1 MRGTLHN
8 AHSVTAVIKS
18 HAKLLGAL
26 SQGVSVRLC
35 LRCNLYVLC
44 FSAFRAQNGAD
55 TVSRSCARSW
65 TQTVRLL
72 TSHTESLVCVDC
84 RHPSAVTLETRKA
97 FGGDFAARELQQ
109 KHGASRHPNQL
120 RKFARLCTHRSV
132 AISHYHSHRRALA
145 SPAVASIWFCLP
157 SAHHTSRAQCVMAR
171 SRAKSRQLVQV
182 DGTLIKVD
190 GSWLSDPPIRL
201 EIRHELVEFWMICG
215 DRRHQH
221 LPWLGLNARCRGP
234 PAMIDGSANTATQ
247 TSYGSLPGFAHIAPW
262 RYRTIIRIVVRW
274 LAQPSLPFGLCLPSA
289 YPPFTL
295 ITRRGLNV

>member
-132 AISHYHSHRRALA
+132 AISHYHSHCRALA
-145 SPAVASIWFCLP
+145 SPAVASIWSLSAFCLP
-157 SAHHTSRAQCVMAR
+157 SLHAHHTSRAQCVMAPV
-171 SRAKSRQLVQV
+171 ACK
-182 DGTLIKVD
+182 K
-190 GSWLSDPPIRL
+190 
-201 EIRHELVEFWMICG
+201 
-215 DRRHQH
+215 
-221 LPWLGLNARCRGP
+221 
-234 PAMIDGSANTATQ
+234 
-247 TSYGSLPGFAHIAPW
+247 
-262 RYRTIIRIVVRW
+262 
-274 LAQPSLPFGLCLPSA
+274 
-289 YPPFTL
+289 
-295 ITRRGLNV
+295 